1 MKRKL
6 FLLVSTFI
14 VLLFGFGTYKLFS
27 PSGGSFDPKPLPR
40 PGFGSLEDGPSVE
53 NVRELVLYERDSEG
67 KITGEYRVASWSKEE
82 DGSFSLVKPEVCV
95 YHPDGR
101 RTYVR
106 SARGRLYAEQVA
118 EGIHVRHGRLEGDVE
133 IFYDQ
138 SRAME
143 RPDPW
148 DRTPARLAEEVIR
161 IFSNDIYFNRDML
174 EIHTDSRITVWSKEL
189 DIVGRGLQLK
199 WNESPRELR
208 KLRLEEGDVLIV
220 KELEDQMEFIQV
232 PLKGTAPISSA
243 AGPEKKGVPATLAEP
258 DISKEPAPV
267 AADDAE
273 KPGVKEEP
281 VARNIY
287 TADFKENIRV
297 WSGDRQ
303 LTGAALLNLEFE
315 WDRAWRPGGDEE
327 GEEPAASGPAPRPAA
342 TVVSAEPA
350 PASRP
355 STAGA
360 SKTNRMEVYWE
371 GPLEITPTG
380 TTPDPNRE
388 RYAIVGSGET
398 VVIREGGTRLMCSDF
413 SFENPRQKAVFEAGE
428 DQVTR
433 LQLNPGEEIVCEG
446 KITFDRSE
454 GAGRLHGPGQLVRYD
469 RDPLYAPFPYGFIPE
484 DPRRVTEEITWK
496 DHVDV
501 AFIEQ
506 KVGEGG
512 GSRPV
517 IDSAVFTD
525 SVQLRR
531 YASSP
536 APESRPAPA
545 TAETEKPANTGGY
558 DYLDCDML
566 KVTMGFSPDDGKT
579 FPARAV
585 ATGSVRAL
593 LEGAALTSGEAT
605 VVFRPVA
612 DAPGNTSETRPA
624 AANMIT
630 RSARVEPKS
639 LEAYKSVKL
648 VRRDPEKP
656 EEPPLEVEG
665 DYVKTLM
672 NYDPDNDDR
681 PARLGVLTG
690 RPALVKRDN
699 QHIRGNKI
707 YFDEENE
714 GVVVKGAGELAF
726 VTDQDLSGNVIEKPE
741 PIRISWADG
750 MEYFG
755 GEYNRCIFN
764 RDIELKSGG
773 RYTSCRQMRVFFED
787 KPPEKKDAEK
797 ESSSEE
803 QAEKSTKKTDGSS
816 EYAFGLNLEAFSN
829 KKMSQIEC
837 IGGRGDDKNVF
848 MKTLSLDPN
857 QGNAIARRRQI
868 RGRKVLTDIVN
879 GKAYVQG
886 PGSLL
891 AEDYRPPVREE
902 DENGTR
908 DSLVKMV
915 EGRPSQTLCM
925 FKKGMWYSQ
934 EKRYAR
940 FKDGVD
946 MRYRNGNEVYLTENL
961 NVAPWAWGRL
971 EEGRIMKLRADFL
984 EIWFD
989 QPLGEEESRARRE
1002 KKERGEGLSPLEAG
1016 SPFGPP
1022 KIIQAS
1028 DGVVFSDS
1036 DGKTR
1041 SDVECQR
1048 LLFDNGKNLANIWG
1062 YDRSAKRKKNARVI
1076 ISRLNDAGEI
1086 ERADTI
1092 ESPTFIFDIENQ
1104 SLKNSEGEKLEFR

>member
-53 NVRELVLYERDSEG
+53 NVRALVLYERDSDG

-82 DGSFSLVKPEVCV
+82 DGSFSLVKPKVCV

-220 KELEDQMEFIQV
+220 KELDEQMEFIQV
-232 PLKGTAPISSA
+232 PLKGSAPTSSTA
-243 AGPEKKGVPATLAEP
+243 GTEKSGT
-258 DISKEPAPV
+258 PAPRA
-267 AADDAE
+267 AADDA
-273 KPGVKEEP
+273 KESSPVAAADADTAGADTEP

-287 TADFKENIRV
+287 TADFKQNVRV

-327 GEEPAASGPAPRPAA
+327 GEEPAASGPATRPAE
-342 TVVSAEPA
+342 TVAGVTPGT
-350 PASRP
+350 ASRP
-355 STAGA
+355 ATAGTR
-360 SKTNRMEVYWE
+360 KTNRMEVYWE

-433 LQLNPGEEIVCEG
+433 LQLNPGEEIICAG

-469 RDPLYAPFPYGFIPE
+469 RDPLYESFPYGFIPA

-506 KVGEGG
+506 TVRDGG

-531 YASSP
+531 YVSSP

-545 TAETEKPANTGGY
+545 AEKTDEPAPDGY
-558 DYLDCDML
+558 DYLDCDRL

-579 FPARAV
+579 FPARAM

-593 LEGAALTSGEAT
+593 LEGAALTAEEAT
-605 VVFRPVA
+605 VEFRPVA
-612 DAPGNTSETRPA
+612 DAPGNTTETRPA
-624 AANMIT
+624 AANTFT

-648 VRRDPEKP
+648 VRRDPARPDES
-656 EEPPLEVEG
+656 PLEVEG

-672 NYDPDNDDR
+672 NYDPDNNDR

-690 RPALVKRDN
+690 RPALVRRDN

-714 GVVVKGAGELAF
+714 GVVVKGAGELVF

-741 PIRISWADG
+741 PIKIAWADG

-755 GEYNRCIFN
+755 GEHNRCVFN

-773 RYTSCRQMRVFFED
+773 RYISCRQMRVFFKDTVPKEEGMQEHAGGRD
-787 KPPEKKDAEK
+787 TAPEEAGP
-797 ESSSEE
+797 
-803 QAEKSTKKTDGSS
+803 AS
-816 EYAFGLNLEAFSN
+816 EYAFGLNLDEFSE
-829 KKMSQIEC
+829 KKISQIEC
-837 IGGRGDDKNVF
+837 VGGRGDEKNVF

-857 QGNAIARRRQI
+857 QGNALARRRQI

-891 AEDYRPPVREE
+891 AEDYRPPVRKE

-989 QPLGEEESRARRE
+989 EPLGEEESRARRE
-1002 KKERGEGLSPLEAG
+1002 KQERGEGLSPLEAG

-1036 DGKTR
+1036 NGETR

-1076 ISRLNDAGEI
+1076 ISRFNDAGEI
-1086 ERADTI
+1086 ERVETI